1 MSDVNVVLTTVNA
14 RMLGAQ
20 HLFQA
25 KITEFSALCIMGSF
39 RDAAEL
45 RDMLHAQLDG
55 LLDAAEEA
63 FRATRS
69 SIGL

>member
-1 MSDVNVVLTTVNA
+1 MSDATVELKTVNA

-39 RDAAEL
+39 REAADM
-45 RDMLHAQLDG
+45 RDVLHAQLDA
-55 LLDAAEEA
+55 LLDAAGET